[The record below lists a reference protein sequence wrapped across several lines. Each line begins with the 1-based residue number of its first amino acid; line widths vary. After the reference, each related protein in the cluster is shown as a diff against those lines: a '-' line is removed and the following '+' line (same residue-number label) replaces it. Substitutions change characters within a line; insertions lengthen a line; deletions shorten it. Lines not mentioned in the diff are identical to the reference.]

1 MSNYTIIQSD
11 NPNNTYY
18 IVMKDGVDVII
29 FPTRQEA
36 EEYITQQEN
45 P

>member
-1 MSNYTIIQSD
+1 MSNYIIVSSD
-11 NPNNTYY
+11 NPHNIYY
-18 IVMKDGVDVII
+18 IVMKDGVDIKI